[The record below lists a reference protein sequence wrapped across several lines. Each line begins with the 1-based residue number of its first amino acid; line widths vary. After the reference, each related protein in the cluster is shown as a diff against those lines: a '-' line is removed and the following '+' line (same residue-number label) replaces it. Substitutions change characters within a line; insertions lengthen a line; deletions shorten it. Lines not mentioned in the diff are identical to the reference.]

1 MTARTIRIHI
11 FNPQRDDAQIQDE
24 FDDLVTRACDGDR
37 HALAAIAM
45 AFSARLLKEAR
56 QELGHFKQDA
66 GDVLQDFFLAVMGGG
81 ACFDP
86 QRERAGAWMK
96 RYVREIARRHR
107 AERERDWGV
116 APGSR

>member
-1 MTARTIRIHI
+1 MNARSIRIHI
-11 FNPQRDDAQIQDE
+11 FDPRRDDAQIQDE

-37 HALAAIAM
+37 HALAAIAI
-45 AFSARLLKEAR
+45 AFSAQILKEAR
-56 QELGHFKQDA
+56 QELGHFKEDA
-66 GDVLQDFFLAVMGGG
+66 GNVFRDFFLAVVAGG